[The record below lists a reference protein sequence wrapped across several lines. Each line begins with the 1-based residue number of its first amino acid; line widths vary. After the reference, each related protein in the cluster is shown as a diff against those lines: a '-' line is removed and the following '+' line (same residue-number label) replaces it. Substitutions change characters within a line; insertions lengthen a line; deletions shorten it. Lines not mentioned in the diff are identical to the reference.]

1 MKIFVTGASGFIG
14 SHLVPKLKDRGLETT
29 VLLRDEKKKKN
40 FESLG
45 ANVVIGD
52 ITQPK
57 SFQNELKLHETVI
70 HLAAIRSNWGRE
82 EDFKKTNSDAIKSLF
97 IPKSKIKHVI
107 ITSSVYTMGNL
118 AKIPADEN
126 ICLNAKD
133 LYGKT
138 KILAEKYTLQ
148 YSKKTNIPFTI
159 IRPSIVYGPGDNDI
173 GMISKMIKLITQ
185 KKLPII
191 GTGNNLLHLIYIE
204 DLVNGY
210 IKAIE
215 NGGNNQ
221 TYILA
226 GANPIKFI
234 DLVNLIKKELK
245 IKYKDRHFNK
255 FLIRLLSAA
264 FEKIYYLLGKIIP
277 PLVKMEPPISVIKVE
292 TISNNWYYDI
302 TKAKTE
308 LGFKPKINYNSGIK
322 KTIEWIK
329 KKQNY

>member
-1 MKIFVTGASGFIG
+1 MRIFVTGASGFIG
-14 SHLVPKLKDRGLETT
+14 SHLVRKLKVRGFETT
-29 VLLRDEKKKKN
+29 LLLRDEKKKKK

-82 EDFKKTNSDAIKSLF
+82 EDFKKTNSEAIKNLF
-97 IPKSKIKHVI
+97 VPKSKIKHVI

-118 AKIPADEN
+118 TKIPADEN
-126 ICLNAKD
+126 NPLHAKD
-133 LYGKT
+133 IYGRT
-138 KILAEKYTLQ
+138 KVLAEKYTHQ
-148 YSKKTNIPFTI
+148 YSKKTSIPFTI
-159 IRPSIVYGPGDNDI
+159 IRPSIVYGPGDNDV
-173 GMISKMIKLITQ
+173 GMINKMTRLIRE
-185 KKLPII
+185 KKLPVI
-191 GTGNNLLHLIYIE
+191 GTGKNLLHLIYIE

-215 NGGNNQ
+215 NGGKNQ
-221 TYILA
+221 TFILA
-226 GANPIKFI
+226 GEQPIEFME
-234 DLVNLIKKELK
+234 LVNLIKNELNVR
-245 IKYKDRHFNK
+245 YKDRHFNK
-255 FLIRLLSAA
+255 FLIRLVSLV
-264 FEKIYYLLGKIIP
+264 FEKIYRLLSGLIP
-277 PLVKMEPPISVIKVE
+277 SLLKMESPLSVIKVD

-308 LGFKPKINYNSGIK
+308 LGFKPKINYKRGIK
-322 KTIEWIK
+322 KTVQWIK